1 MPPTT
6 HRRKITQK
14 ELKQPDEFTTLFESA
29 QNFILGNLTQVFVSA
44 GIVLAIGAIVIAVYY
59 YEQHRDAV
67 ASTQFYTA
75 LTQLKAGQ
83 YKPAEAQFQKLA
95 DEEPGRRLGRLARFY
110 SASAYIGDGDLPK
123 ARETL
128 VAFLAEE
135 RDPLFTSLALTN
147 LAVVYERMSDWK
159 KAGGAYRQAAGIDGP
174 EQKRSQLGVARML
187 AKMGDQ
193 QGAIAAY
200 RGFLMAHPYAQ
211 QRDDVLA
218 SLALLGAPAVP
229 PPPTIATTSAPQP
242 VITH

>member
-6 HRRKITQK
+6 HHRKITRK

-29 QNFILGNLTQVFVSA
+29 QEFLLKNLNQVLISA
-44 GIVLAIGAIVIAVYY
+44 GIIVAVGAIALGVYY
-59 YEQHRDAV
+59 YELHRDSI

-75 LTQLKAGQ
+75 LTELKGGQ
-83 YKPAEAQFQKLA
+83 YKPSEDKFKKLA
-95 DEEPGRRLGRLARFY
+95 DAEPGRRLGRLARFY
-110 SASAYIGDGDLPK
+110 LASAYIGDGDLPH
-123 ARETL
+123 ARDTL

-159 KAGGAYRQAAGIDGP
+159 KAGGAYRQAAGIAGP
-174 EQKRSQLGVARML
+174 EQMRAQLGVSRML
-187 AKMGDQ
+187 EKMGDK
-193 QGAIAAY
+193 QGAIVAY

-211 QRDDVLA
+211 QREEVLE
-218 SLALLGAPAVP
+218 SLALLGAAAEPAVP
-229 PPPTIATTSAPQP
+229 ASAPGPLQ

>member
-6 HRRKITQK
+6 HRRKTTQRKITQK
-14 ELKQPDEFTTLFESA
+14 ELKQPDEFTTLAESV
-29 QNFILGNLTQVFVSA
+29 QNFILGNLNQVFISL
-44 GIVLAIGAIVIAVYY
+44 GIVAAIGAVVIAVYY

-75 LTQLKAGQ
+75 LTQLKGGQ
-83 YKPAEAQFQKLA
+83 YKAAEAQFKKLA

-110 SASAYIGDGDLPK
+110 TASAYLGDGDLPR
-123 ARETL
+123 ARDTL

-135 RDPLFTSLALTN
+135 RDPLFTGLALTN
-147 LAVVYERMSDWK
+147 LAVVYERMGDWK

-174 EQKRSQLGVARML
+174 EQMRSQLGVARML
-187 AKMGDQ
+187 AKMGDKQ
-193 QGAIAAY
+193 DAITAY

-211 QRDDVLA
+211 QREDVLA

-229 PPPTIATTSAPQP
+229 PPPAIATTK
-242 VITH
+242 